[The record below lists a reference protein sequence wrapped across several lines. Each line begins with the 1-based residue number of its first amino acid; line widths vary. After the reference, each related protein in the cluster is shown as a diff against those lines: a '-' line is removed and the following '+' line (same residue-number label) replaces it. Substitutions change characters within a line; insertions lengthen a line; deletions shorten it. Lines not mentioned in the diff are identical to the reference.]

1 MRLAEAVL
9 WTSALVIAYT
19 YLLYPGLLFLVYAAA
34 QVRADFRY
42 LVRRRDRR
50 RPPLA
55 TEALPPVALVVPA
68 FNEREHLAAKLENLR
83 ALDYPADRLQIVFV
97 SDGST
102 DGTDDVLRRVEDPRL
117 EVVSLPV
124 RGGKARALN
133 AGVARARADI
143 LVFSDASTL
152 FMRDALRRLVRHFAD
167 PTVGVVCG
175 ALTFRGGGD
184 FQHTEGVYWRYESM
198 LRLMEARV
206 GATLT
211 ASGAIY
217 ALRRQCYWPLAA
229 DDLIEDF
236 LIPMH
241 ARRLGFRVVLDP
253 EAEAI
258 DFAAGSV
265 ADEFARRVRL
275 AVGSFRALRQ
285 FLGLRLDPMTAWAF
299 VSHKLLR
306 WLLPFFLLGLLASN
320 LLLLDRPLYL
330 ALFLAQAGFY
340 LWGLLG
346 WRFGAALRRVRF
358 GLLAYFLLAIHMAF
372 LWGFMRLVSGRGS
385 VAWRRP

>member
-1 MRLAEAVL
+1 MSAAEAVL
-9 WTSALVIAYT
+9 WSSGFLVAYT
-19 YLLYPGLLFLVYAAA
+19 YLLYPALLFLAYAAA
-34 QVRADFRY
+34 QARHDFRY

-55 TEALPPVALVVPA
+55 TEALPPVTLVVPA

-83 ALDYPADRLQIVFV
+83 DLDYPRDRLQVVFV

-102 DGTDDVLRRVEDPRL
+102 DGTDEVLRQVNDPNID
-117 EVVSLPV
+117 VVCLPA

-133 AGVARARADI
+133 VGVARARADI

-167 PTVGVVCG
+167 PAVGVVCG
-175 ALTFRGGGD
+175 ALTFHGGGD
-184 FQHTEGVYWRYESM
+184 FQYTEGVYWRYESM

-217 ALRRQCYWPLAA
+217 ALRRQCYRPLAA

-241 ARRLGFRVVLDP
+241 ARRLGFKVVLDP
-253 EAEAI
+253 EAEAV
-258 DFAAGSV
+258 DFAADSV

-275 AVGSFRALRQ
+275 AVGSFRALRHL
-285 FLGLRLDPMTAWAF
+285 FGVSLDPVTAWAF

-306 WLLPFFLLGLLASN
+306 WLLPFFLLALLGSN
-320 LLLLDRPLYL
+320 LLLLDRPPYL
-330 ALFLAQAGFY
+330 ALFLAQAAFY

-346 WRFGAALRRVRF
+346 WLFGAALRRVRF
-358 GLLAYFLLAIHMAF
+358 GLLAYFLLAVHMAF
-372 LWGFMRLVSGRGS
+372 LWGLMRLVSGRGA